1 MLQLSLKVFR
11 FFLIGILF
19 VSLFVSGCAGNPG
32 KRSAT
37 HLAGVVPLLDT
48 ASERRSLDQT
58 QTKILSTAK
67 ELLGTPYRFG
77 GVNPRTGFDCSGY
90 VAYVYNKAV
99 GVALPR
105 QAREQIEIGNP
116 VSSKLQPGD
125 MVYFKISEP
134 NAWHTGIYIG
144 QGNFI
149 HAPRTAGAVNI
160 QDMRLPYWKKRFFG
174 ARRLL

>member
-1 MLQLSLKVFR
+1 MFQLSVRAFR

-19 VSLFVSGCAGNPG
+19 VSLFVSGCAGNH
-32 KRSAT
+32 SAT
-37 HLAGVVPLLDT
+37 HLLDT
-48 ASERRSLDQT
+48 ASEDTSEAQSLDQT
-58 QTKILSTAK
+58 QTKILSSAK
-67 ELLGTPYRFG
+67 ELIGTKYRFG

-99 GVALPR
+99 GIALPR
-105 QAREQIEIGNP
+105 QSREQIEIGTP

-149 HAPRTAGAVNI
+149 HAPRTKGAVNI
-160 QDMRLPYWKKRFFG
+160 QDIHLPYWKKRFFG